1 MAFDLRTWL
10 QTLSERVV
18 TDQDSEQEKL
28 NKQLLIFASALMGF
42 AAMVWVAIYH
52 AMGIRF
58 SSTVPFSYMVISAAS
73 LALYLART
81 DLPLVRGMH
90 GNFPLYRFLQTLLF
104 LFVPFIMQWSI
115 GSYISSSGVMLWALL
130 APIGV
135 MVFQGS
141 RESLPW
147 FVAYLVLTA
156 VSGFFDY
163 YLAEG
168 VEAGVTMQ
176 SIAVFFALNFAAM
189 STIVY
194 LLFNHFVRQRDI
206 LSQRITEQHEQLRE
220 EQEKSERLLLN
231 ILPGPIA
238 QRLKQQHSVIA
249 DGFADVTVMFADIIN
264 FTRLSEEMS
273 PRLMVGLL
281 NEVFS
286 HFDQLAERHGLEKIK
301 TIGDAY
307 MVAGGL
313 GEQHR
318 SAVPQDGDGERDYS
332 AAICSMALDMCNYMD
347 TRSGFKRARLQI
359 HVGIGTGPVVA
370 GVIGMKKF
378 IYDLWGDT
386 VNIASRVTD
395 EAGASQILVDAVTYR
410 RVRHLFEFGE
420 QQTLTVKGKGEIAAY
435 RLVGYRTQVQPR
447 APATGRLA

>member
-1 MAFDLRTWL
+1 MGFDLRTWL
-10 QTLSERVV
+10 RSLSERVV

-28 NKQLLIFASALMGF
+28 AKQLLIFASALMGC
-42 AAMVWVAIYH
+42 AAMVWVAIYQ

-58 SSTVPFSYMVISAAS
+58 SSTVSFSYMMVSAIS
-73 LALYLART
+73 LGLYLART
-81 DLPLVRGMH
+81 NIPLVREMH
-90 GNFPLYRFLQTLLF
+90 GNFPLYRFIQTLLF

-115 GSYISSSGVMLWALL
+115 GSYINSSGVMLWALL

-135 MVFQGS
+135 LIFHGARQSV
-141 RESLPW
+141 PW
-147 FVAYLVLTA
+147 FAAYLVLTA

-163 YLAEG
+163 YLLDG
-168 VEAGVTMQ
+168 VDAGVTMQ
-176 SIAVFFALNFAAM
+176 SIAVFFVLNFAAM
-189 STIVY
+189 SSIVY
-194 LLFNHFVRQRDI
+194 LLFNHFVRQRDF
-206 LSQRITEQHEQLRE
+206 LSQRINEQHEQLKE

-238 QRLKQQHSVIA
+238 ERLKEQHSIIA

-264 FTRLSEEMS
+264 FTQLSAEMS
-273 PRLMVGLL
+273 PRLMVGYL

-313 GEQHR
+313 GEDHR
-318 SAVPQDGDGERDYS
+318 SEVPNNGEADDRDYT
-332 AAICSMALDMCNYMD
+332 AAMCSMALEMCQYMD
-347 TRSGFKRARLQI
+347 ARSGFRRTRLQI
-359 HVGIGTGPVVA
+359 HAGIGTGPVVA

-386 VNIASRVTD
+386 VNIASRVTA

-410 RVRHLFEFGE
+410 RVRHLFEFDGP
-420 QQTLTVKGKGEIAAY
+420 QTLIVKGKGEISAY
-435 RLVGYRTQVQPR
+435 RLIGRKAQDAAGAAR
-447 APATGRLA
+447 ASA